1 MATILAEVAEALQI
15 VFTSTANAAADRTG
29 FVQRTSK
36 LTGAAFVQALTFGWL
51 ANPQATL
58 EELAQAAGT
67 VGVSLS
73 PQALEQ
79 RFTPQA
85 AACLLEVLQAA
96 VARVLTADPVAIPI
110 LQRFPG
116 GFTVLDSTT
125 IALPEAFASLW
136 PGCAGA
142 TSAAGGRSSLKL
154 QVRWDLLHGSLHG
167 PFVHAG
173 RSSDRRSPL
182 ALAPLPQGTFHL
194 ADGSYFRVAR
204 LQQLSDEGVFWLSRL
219 LPRTSLYVDERPA
232 QTISGLL
239 ANAPTDMVDLPVRM
253 GKERR
258 IACRLVAVRV
268 SPDVAAQRRQR
279 LQHTIRRRH
288 RQTHPD
294 CWTFT
299 EWTVYVTNMS
309 ATLLPVP
316 EALVL
321 ARCRWQIE
329 LLFKLWKTYG
339 RIDESRSAQPWRVL
353 CEIYAKLLGC
363 LITPW
368 LTLIECWQAP
378 NRSMV
383 KAGHVMQWMAAVL
396 ALGVA
401 GVVPLEDMV
410 QRTSHTMAS
419 GCTVNARQKRPAAY
433 QLVAHPTLIRGL
445 G

>member
-15 VFTSTANAAADRTG
+15 VFTSTGNAAADRTG

-353 CEIYAKLLGC
+353 CEIYAKLLGMVVQHWILLVC
-363 LITPW
+363 
-368 LTLIECWQAP
+368 CWSYP
-378 NRSMV
+378 DRSLA
-383 KAGHVMQWMAAVL
+383 KASATVRRHALNLAAVI
-396 ALGVA
+396 A
-401 GVVPLEDMV
+401 
-410 QRTSHTMAS
+410 QRH
-419 GCTVNARQKRPAAY
+419 
-433 QLVAHPTLIRGL
+433 LVAKNLEILQRCLQRGCRVNRRVQKPSTFQL
-445 G
+445 LLDLTEGG

>member
-1 MATILAEVAEALQI
+1 MAAILAEVAEALPI

-29 FVQRTSK
+29 FVQRASK
-36 LTGAAFVQALTFGWL
+36 LTGAAFVQAVTFGWL

-67 VGVSLS
+67 VGVPLS
-73 PQALEQ
+73 PQALAQ

-125 IALPEAFASLW
+125 ILLPEALASLW

-142 TSAAGGRSSLKL
+142 RSAAGGRSSLKL

-182 ALAPLPQGTFHL
+182 ALAALPQGTFHL

-204 LQQLSDEGVFWLSRL
+204 LQQLSAAGVSWWSRL
-219 LPRTSLYVDERPA
+219 LPRTVLYVGERPA
-232 QTISGLL
+232 PTIAGLL
-239 ANAPTDMVDLPVRM
+239 DQAPTDVVDLPVRM
-253 GKERR
+253 GKDRR
-258 IACRLVAVRV
+258 LPCRLVAVRV
-268 SPDVAAQRRQR
+268 SPEVAAQRRQR
-279 LQHTIRRRH
+279 LQQTIRRRH

-294 CWTFT
+294 SWTFT
-299 EWTVYVTNMS
+299 QWTVYVTNVP
-309 ATLLPVP
+309 ATQLTVP

-329 LLFKLWKTYG
+329 LLFKLWKSYG
-339 RIDESRSAQPWRVL
+339 RIDESRSAQPWCVL
-353 CEIYAKLLGC
+353 CEVYAKLLGMVVQHWI
-363 LITPW
+363 L
-368 LTLIECWQAP
+368 LVSCWSYP
-378 NRSMV
+378 DRSLA
-383 KAGHVMQWMAAVL
+383 KASATVRRHALPLAAV
-396 ALGVA
+396 VA
-401 GVVPLEDMV
+401 
-410 QRTSHTMAS
+410 QRH
-419 GCTVNARQKRPAAY
+419 
-433 QLVAHPTLIRGL
+433 LVAKHLEIIQRGL
-445 G
+445 QRGCRVNRRARKPSTFQLLLDLTKGG